1 MSRRINRLV
10 ISVEL
15 PENPEHQLEGSGHEV
30 TARPI
35 SVVEFLSPAVFSRPF
50 IAAELAESNQSW
62 VFCQVNNKIKGE
74 RAKGVERNMQRS
86 YYFNHGIRIG
96 QRRT

>member
-1 MSRRINRLV
+1 M

-30 TARPI
+30 TVRPA
-35 SVVEFLSPAVFSRPF
+35 SMVEFLSPAVLSRPF
-50 IAAELAESNQSW
+50 TAAELAESNQSW
-62 VFCQVNNKIKGE
+62 VFCQVNNKIKGK

-86 YYFNHGIRIG
+86 YYFNHGIRTG
-96 QRRT
+96 QGRT